1 MNKLKTIAFALFS
14 LTMIYGCEESA
25 REEIEDALNI
35 ETDSEAANT
44 DATQEQEIV
53 AEVEQS
59 VDDRI
64 LEIKALYA
72 KVQGATDKNKNC
84 MSDTKTSYG
93 GMEGGYPFE
102 NTAKECQ
109 LQDDLM
115 YQEVYLNGHE
125 WGESTHFYYNEGKRF
140 FTYLTGGAE
149 ACGYDYRVY
158 YDQKGEVIRVLV
170 AENDCDGEEVPNSI
184 EVTDEKRKKEILA
197 SIANA
202 EKEYKSII
210 ENKTTAP

>member
-14 LTMIYGCEESA
+14 LTLIYGCEESA
-25 REEIEDALNI
+25 REEIEDTLNI
-35 ETDSEAANT
+35 ETDSEADNN
-44 DATQEQEIV
+44 DTQEE
-53 AEVEQS
+53 EVTQS
-59 VDDRI
+59 IDDRI
-64 LEIKALYA
+64 LEIKALYT
-72 KVQGATDKNKNC
+72 KVQGATDKSKNC
-84 MSDTKTSYG
+84 TSGTKTSYD

-109 LQDDLM
+109 LEDDLM

-125 WGESTHFYYNEGKRF
+125 WGETTHFYYNEGKRF

-149 ACGYDYRVY
+149 GCGYDYRVY
-158 YDQKGEVIRVLV
+158 YDQEGEVIRVLL